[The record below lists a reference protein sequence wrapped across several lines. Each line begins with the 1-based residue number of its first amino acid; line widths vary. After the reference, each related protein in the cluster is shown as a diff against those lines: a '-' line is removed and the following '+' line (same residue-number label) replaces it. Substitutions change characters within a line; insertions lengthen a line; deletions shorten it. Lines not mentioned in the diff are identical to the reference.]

1 MANIPHSKQDENNEY
16 IRLLAAHYPKC
27 FVEEPR
33 QRRPLKHNIAADIKK
48 DTTFDVTPEKITD
61 AVEWYQS
68 HIGYAYQSRV
78 QGTFRID
85 LNGNGV
91 STVTEAEALAA
102 QQRVD
107 DFNLEKRERNAA
119 LGVGMIRNGVS
130 DRPVPLP
137 HKAKAAA
144 IAPEFAALFEFLN
157 AVNVSVIGSD
167 PSMRAM
173 VAKMLLNKVI
183 RKFQQVESEMEE

>member
-16 IRLLAAHYPKC
+16 IRMLATHYPKC

-33 QRRPLKHNIAADIKK
+33 QRRPLKHNIVADIKK

-68 HIGYAYQSRV
+68 HIGYAYQSKV
-78 QGTFRID
+78 QGTLRID
-85 LNGNGV
+85 LNGDGV

-102 QQRVD
+102 QQRINE
-107 DFNLEKRERNAA
+107 FNLEKRERNAA
-119 LGVGMIRNGVS
+119 LGVTMIRNGVS
-130 DRPVPLP
+130 DRPVPLL
-137 HKAKAAA
+137 HKAKAT
-144 IAPEFAALFEFLN
+144 APEFAELYEILN
-157 AVNVSVIGSD
+157 AANVSVIGSD
-167 PSMRAM
+167 PTMRAM
-173 VAKMLLNKVI
+173 VAKILLNKVI